1 MLIATF
7 DDFANRPS
15 PSIAELRTSD
25 NILVTLFFSFCIYYS
40 FFVGYQ
46 LRSLLNSTVNLVA
59 FCPCNSV
66 GENGALQPSL
76 VYSSRVVRAFT
87 FGPSSRIL
95 SLEVKNPEL
104 T

>member
-7 DDFANRPS
+7 HDFANRPS

-25 NILVTLFFSFCIYYS
+25 NIIVTLFIFFLFYYS
-40 FFVGYQ
+40 FIVGYQ

-76 VYSSRVVRAFT
+76 VYPSRVVRALTAVFE
-87 FGPSSRIL
+87 GESRRFD
-95 SLEVKNPEL
+95 P
-104 T
+104 

>member
-7 DDFANRPS
+7 HDFANRLS

-25 NILVTLFFSFCIYYS
+25 NILVTFFIFLFCFYYS

-46 LRSLLNSTVNLVA
+46 LRSLLNSNVNLVA

-76 VYSSRVVRAFT
+76 VYPSRVVRAFT
-87 FGPSSRIL
+87 YGLLCVHCF
-95 SLEVKNPEL
+95 V
-104 T
+104 